1 MTETVQ
7 SQEQQQKRLPLEK
20 KLAAGVCL
28 AFGLSLVITART
40 TKFLY
45 KRLQQPVEPTLPK
58 MRLRD
63 LKRPGTSFDFMNNQS
78 LLENASTST
87 AGDVAGQAPAPAR
100 PSLRGMVSFM
110 ADGWREEE
118 KPPRPEDFNPA
129 KDAAKALGLA
139 TAAVFGCFGAASGA
153 LLWSWGVTDVSR
165 LENSRTMLL
174 GLIEMRSSRAS
185 SWPCAPK
192 CPKC

>member
-1 MTETVQ
+1 MAETGQ
-7 SQEQQQKRLPLEK
+7 PSEQQQKRLPLEK

-45 KRLQQPVEPTLPK
+45 KRLQQPLEVTPPK

-78 LLENASTST
+78 LLENAAT
-87 AGDVAGQAPAPAR
+87 AGEVAAQAPAR

-129 KDAAKALGLA
+129 MDAAKALGLA
-139 TAAVFGCFGAASGA
+139 TAAVVGCFGAASAG
-153 LLWSWGVTDVSR
+153 LLWSWGVTDVSH
-165 LENSRTMLL
+165 RTLTEQ
-174 GLIEMRSSRAS
+174 GTYISS
-185 SWPCAPK
+185 
-192 CPKC
+192 